1 MQDGKVID
9 VMRRCSALLL
19 LLCAVFLSG
28 CASGGGGSASSSTPA
43 SGEDV
48 AAGGGVSYLGR
59 LEESLGALPQ
69 SVPGRA
75 VKGILVGQGDM
86 ETNLEDW
93 GLAIGHL
100 PNDCRIAYVIITSSE
115 VSGDRILVGS
125 GSDYSCP
132 LGRVKVHDRSRKQ
145 ILSECELCY
154 SGNLSAA
161 QLSRLE
167 LVLSLLLVKL
177 GEVQVVP
184 MFVGEGNAGDGK
196 LNDFFGSLALCMS
209 EPGTVM
215 IGVMPEGHCSLG
227 GTWRDDVRKVV
238 GGSDGWGGLPKVAG
252 ALCAQAIG
260 YKLSVFD
267 LQRYPR
273 PAPPRPA
280 KSRPAPVRGRLESL
294 LFLETVG
301 TRELMGVVRESRPG
315 FRDVLTFLRSR
326 QGQVSGSYEGALLNR
341 EEELILLDLVRRVM
355 SCSIAKTKAPDLP
368 QYSRTLLEPYGCT
381 ITLVKDGKALGTL
394 AQQPGKHPLSVLLVV
409 TATKLCTNESRPITQ
424 DELRDSTI
432 VIGVITPSRRLN
444 YKTREELY
452 SKLRP
457 GRDGVVLRA
466 SGKKPVG
473 FIPRVW
479 KEIKEPRAF
488 MLALCQRCGIG
499 EEVLSEGTTEVSVFE
514 VHEFRE

>member
-19 LLCAVFLSG
+19 LLFAVFLSG

-215 IGVMPEGHCSLG
+215 IGVMPG
-227 GTWRDDVRKVV
+227 
-238 GGSDGWGGLPKVAG
+238 GGSQRSLER
-252 ALCAQAIG
+252 CARRR
-260 YKLSVFD
+260 S
-267 LQRYPR
+267 
-273 PAPPRPA
+273 
-280 KSRPAPVRGRLESL
+280 
-294 LFLETVG
+294 G
-301 TRELMGVVRESRPG
+301 TS
-315 FRDVLTFLRSR
+315 
-326 QGQVSGSYEGALLNR
+326 
-341 EEELILLDLVRRVM
+341 
-355 SCSIAKTKAPDLP
+355 
-368 QYSRTLLEPYGCT
+368 
-381 ITLVKDGKALGTL
+381 
-394 AQQPGKHPLSVLLVV
+394 
-409 TATKLCTNESRPITQ
+409 
-424 DELRDSTI
+424 
-432 VIGVITPSRRLN
+432 
-444 YKTREELY
+444 
-452 SKLRP
+452 
-457 GRDGVVLRA
+457 
-466 SGKKPVG
+466 
-473 FIPRVW
+473 
-479 KEIKEPRAF
+479 
-488 MLALCQRCGIG
+488 
-499 EEVLSEGTTEVSVFE
+499 
-514 VHEFRE
+514 